1 MAFKSSTGH
10 TGIIKSER
18 GFRAQTRFNK
28 QVIELGTYPSI
39 EEALIARAAAQRVVN
54 KVAAMKGP
62 AGSVLPC
69 NAIYEH
75 DEAAR

>member
-1 MAFKSSTGH
+1 MPFQSTTGH
-10 TGIIKSER
+10 TGIIRSER

-28 QVIELGTYPSI
+28 QTIELGTYASI

-62 AGSVLPC
+62 AGSTLPC
-69 NAIYEH
+69 NEPH
-75 DEAAR
+75 DTQ

>member
-10 TGIIKSER
+10 TGIIRSER

-28 QVIELGTYPSI
+28 QTIELGTYPSI

-54 KVAAMKGP
+54 KVATMRGP
-62 AGSVLPC
+62 AGTTLPC
-69 NAIYEH
+69 NEPHAT
-75 DEAAR
+75 

>member
-1 MAFKSSTGH
+1 MAYKSTTGY

-75 DEAAR
+75 DEAAP